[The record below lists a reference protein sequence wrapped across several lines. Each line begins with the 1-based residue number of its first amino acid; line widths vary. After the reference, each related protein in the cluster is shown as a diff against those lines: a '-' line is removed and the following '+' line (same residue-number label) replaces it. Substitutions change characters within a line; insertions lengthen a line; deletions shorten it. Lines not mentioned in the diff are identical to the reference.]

1 MSFILA
7 CYLMQTVRQCRLA
20 AFDGFV
26 LNCVQ
31 QLLHDLALQ
40 FFSAAMISNVLFDVS
55 YRFVFLQAS
64 AAICGGLG
72 RSDFDFE
79 GASAGKGPPGVQ
91 RLL

>member
-1 MSFILA
+1 MILP
-7 CYLMQTVRQCRLA
+7 CS
-20 AFDGFV
+20 
-26 LNCVQ
+26 
-31 QLLHDLALQ
+31 
-40 FFSAAMISNVLFDVS
+40 FFSAAMISNVLFEVS
-55 YRFVFLQAS
+55 YCFVFLQAS